1 MQTRR
6 MRRIFAAVMIIAMAA
21 ACLVLTSC
29 GKHGDSNPYKYAFL
43 KLPDGSWVE
52 GPCDGYTFLGEGVV
66 RADILG
72 RSYKTHPVN
81 VVLCEEKPA

>member
-1 MQTRR
+1 MQTKT
-6 MRRIFAAVMIIAMAA
+6 MRRIFAAIMIIAMAA

-29 GKHGDSNPYKYAFL
+29 GKHSDNNPYKYAFL

-52 GPCDGYTFLGEGVV
+52 GSCDGYTYLSLDLV
-66 RADILG
+66 RVDILG